1 MERITRKQILAR
13 LADRVIVMDGA
24 MGTLLMQQVGSCN
37 LPEQQFQ
44 FIASSPCSLNLTEC
58 ERVAQVHRAYIRAGA
73 ELIETNTFNLQ
84 ASLSPNGSLDNL
96 YEMSRRGAEIARK
109 VAEEE
114 GLGFMLNNERL
125 GEGVSCRSLG
135 EKCRGWRKEWGP
147 RRAIVAGC
155 IAATSDSIAEYEMMA
170 EGLLDGGADV
180 LLVESI
186 YNLSYAEAA
195 LRWIQTVLKRKFSV
209 ATRRGARERIVVAA
223 KEESIENKVLAQNRV
238 DLLEE
243 ESVASVPEKESI
255 VSVPIMASATID
267 REGRILSGED
277 IRTLFSRLGRLGLSG
292 ADGKSGLSG
301 AEGWSAFSDAN
312 GKLGLSGADGKSGL
326 SGAEGKSG
334 LSGSDGNLGLSDDE
348 GKLGLSGAEG
358 KLELFSV
365 GLNCSEGAEAMIP
378 YADELAA
385 IAAANV
391 GEGGTAGATG
401 ASGAVA
407 NSSGEVGDRGNASAS
422 GVDGAG
428 GSMGTVGAAGATGAS
443 GALANSSGEVGDC
456 GNAGATGVD
465 GAGGSMGTVS
475 AAGVVGVE
483 GRAGRLAVSIC
494 PSAGLPDADGRYP
507 EPPEFWASCVCRMI
521 AGADSTASG
530 ISGKHPASET
540 PGKHPAY
547 FFVGGCCG
555 TTPDHIKS
563 LCATLKTTIQ
573 R

>member
-24 MGTLLMQQVGSCN
+24 LGTLLMQQVGSCN

-44 FIASSPCSLNLTEC
+44 CIASSPCSLNLTEC

-84 ASLSPNGSLDNL
+84 ASSSSDSSPDNL

-109 VAEEE
+109 VADEE
-114 GLGFMLNNERL
+114 GLSFMLNYERL

-135 EKCRGWRKEWGP
+135 EKCRGWRKGWGP

-195 LRWIQTVLKRKFSV
+195 LRGIQTVLKRKFSV
-209 ATRRGARERIVVAA
+209 ATRRGAREKIVVAA
-223 KEESIENKVLAQNRV
+223 KGESVENKVLAQNRV

-277 IRTLFSRLGRLGLSG
+277 IRTLFSRLG
-292 ADGKSGLSG
+292 
-301 AEGWSAFSDAN
+301 
-312 GKLGLSGADGKSGL
+312 KLGLSGADGKSGL
-326 SGAEGKSG
+326 SGAEGK
-334 LSGSDGNLGLSDDE
+334 LGLSDDE
-348 GKLGLSGAEG
+348 GKSG
-358 KLELFSV
+358 LFSV
-365 GLNCSEGAEAMIP
+365 GLNCSAGAEAMIP
-378 YADELAA
+378 YAAELAE

-407 NSSGEVGDRGNASAS
+407 NSSGEAGDR
-422 GVDGAG
+422 
-428 GSMGTVGAAGATGAS
+428 
-443 GALANSSGEVGDC
+443 

-507 EPPEFWASCVCRMI
+507 EPPEFWASCVRRMI

-530 ISGKHPASET
+530 I
-540 PGKHPAY
+540 PGKHSAY
-547 FFVGGCCG
+547 FFAGGCCG

>member
-1 MERITRKQILAR
+1 MERITREQILAR

-277 IRTLFSRLGRLGLSG
+277 IRTLFSRLG
-292 ADGKSGLSG
+292 
-301 AEGWSAFSDAN
+301 
-312 GKLGLSGADGKSGL
+312 
-326 SGAEGKSG
+326 
-334 LSGSDGNLGLSDDE
+334 
-348 GKLGLSGAEG
+348 KLGLSGAEG
-358 KLELFSV
+358 GSPFSGAEGRSAFSGAEGKLGLFSV
-365 GLNCSEGAEAMIP
+365 GLNCSEGAEAMMP
-378 YADELAA
+378 YAAELAE

-391 GEGGTAGATG
+391 GDGGTAGDA
-401 ASGAVA
+401 
-407 NSSGEVGDRGNASAS
+407 
-422 GVDGAG
+422 GVDGTADDAG
-428 GSMGTVGAAGATGAS
+428 
-443 GALANSSGEVGDC
+443 C
-456 GNAGATGVD
+456 
-465 GAGGSMGTVS
+465 
-475 AAGVVGVE
+475 
-483 GRAGRLAVSIC
+483 AGRLAISIC

-507 EPPEFWASCVCRMI
+507 EPPEFWASCVRRMI
-521 AGADSTASG
+521 AGADSGAMG
-530 ISGKHPASET
+530 ISEKYPASRI
-540 PGKHPAY
+540 PGKHSALWSCGKRPAY
-547 FFVGGCCG
+547 IFAGGCCG
-555 TTPDHIKS
+555 TTPEHIK
-563 LCATLKTTIQ
+563 AVVANTLYINNISD
-573 R
+573 

>member
-1 MERITRKQILAR
+1 
-13 LADRVIVMDGA
+13 
-24 MGTLLMQQVGSCN
+24 
-37 LPEQQFQ
+37 
-44 FIASSPCSLNLTEC
+44 
-58 ERVAQVHRAYIRAGA
+58 
-73 ELIETNTFNLQ
+73 
-84 ASLSPNGSLDNL
+84 
-96 YEMSRRGAEIARK
+96 
-109 VAEEE
+109 
-114 GLGFMLNNERL
+114 MLNNERL

-155 IAATSDSIAEYEMMA
+155 IAATSDSIAEYERMA

-195 LRWIQTVLKRKFSV
+195 LRGIQTVLKRKFSV

-223 KEESIENKVLAQNRV
+223 KGESIDDKDLAQSSV
-238 DLLEE
+238 DVLEG

-301 AEGWSAFSDAN
+301 AEG
-312 GKLGLSGADGKSGL
+312 
-326 SGAEGKSG
+326 KSG
-334 LSGSDGNLGLSDDE
+334 LSGSEGWSAFSDDEGRSAFSDDE
-348 GKLGLSGAEG
+348 GKSG
-358 KLELFSV
+358 LFSV

-407 NSSGEVGDRGNASAS
+407 NSSGEAGDRGNAGAT

-507 EPPEFWASCVCRMI
+507 EPPEFWASCVRRMI
-521 AGADSTASG
+521 AGPDSTASG

-540 PGKHPAY
+540 PGKHSASETPGKHSASEIPGKHPAY

-555 TTPDHIKS
+555 TTPDYIKS

>member
-24 MGTLLMQQVGSCN
+24 LGTLLMQQVGSCN

-44 FIASSPCSLNLTEC
+44 CIASSPCSLNLTEC

-84 ASLSPNGSLDNL
+84 ASSSSDSSPDNL

-109 VAEEE
+109 VADEE
-114 GLGFMLNNERL
+114 GLSFMLNYERL

-135 EKCRGWRKEWGP
+135 EKCRGWRKGWGP

-195 LRWIQTVLKRKFSV
+195 LRGIQTVLKRKFSV
-209 ATRRGARERIVVAA
+209 ATRRGAREKLVVAA
-223 KEESIENKVLAQNRV
+223 KGESIENKDLAQSSV
-238 DLLEE
+238 DVLEG

-301 AEGWSAFSDAN
+301 AEGRSAFSDAN
-312 GKLGLSGADGKSGL
+312 GKLGLSGA
-326 SGAEGKSG
+326 EGK
-334 LSGSDGNLGLSDDE
+334 LGLSDDE

-378 YADELAA
+378 YAAELAE

-391 GEGGTAGATG
+391 GEGGT
-401 ASGAVA
+401 
-407 NSSGEVGDRGNASAS
+407 
-422 GVDGAG
+422 
-428 GSMGTVGAAGATGAS
+428 AGATGAS

-507 EPPEFWASCVCRMI
+507 EPPEFWASCVRRMI
-521 AGADSTASG
+521 AGPDSTASG

-540 PGKHPAY
+540 PGKHSASETPGKHSASEIPGKHPAY
-547 FFVGGCCG
+547 FFAGGCCG